1 MLNQIVQLK
10 HISCYHIST
19 HVVQIKAAIEIN
31 APLDKVWGVVSNLDN
46 DSKFWTAITSIRN
59 FSSENN
65 EVKREVTLAKTN
77 KCLQTIT
84 LHPKEKIHTEWT
96 KGIIKG
102 TKDIILTQRN
112 DATYLEVVLDY
123 KFTGVAGFMS
133 GKITKDI
140 QSETQR
146 AVEFIKE
153 KVEGVNKSL
162 KMEDRKHWADMYD
175 EKE

>member
-1 MLNQIVQLK
+1 
-10 HISCYHIST
+10 
-19 HVVQIKAAIEIN
+19 VVQIKVAIEIN
-31 APLDKVWGVVSNLDN
+31 TTLDKVWEVVSDLDN

-65 EVKREVTLAKTN
+65 EVKREVTLAKIN

-84 LHPKEKIHTEWT
+84 LYPKEKIHTEWT

-102 TKDIILTQRN
+102 TKDIILIQRN
-112 DATYLEVVLDY
+112 GATHLEVVLDY
-123 KFTGVAGFMS
+123 KFAGMAGFMS

-140 QSETQR
+140 QNETQR

-153 KVEGVNKSL
+153 KAEGVNKSL
-162 KMEDRKHWADMYD
+162 EMEDRTHWADMYD

>member
-1 MLNQIVQLK
+1 M
-10 HISCYHIST
+10 
-19 HVVQIKAAIEIN
+19 VQIKVAIEIN
-31 APLDKVWGVVSNLDN
+31 ATLDKVWEIISDLDN

-65 EVKREVTLAKTN
+65 EVKREVTLAKIN

-84 LHPKEKIHTEWT
+84 LHPKEKILTEWT

-102 TKDIILTQRN
+102 TKDILLTPRN
-112 DATYLEVVLDY
+112 GTTYLQAILDY
-123 KFTGVAGFMS
+123 KFTGMAGFMS

-140 QSETQR
+140 QNETQR

-153 KVEGVNKSL
+153 KAEGVNKSL
-162 KMEDRKHWADMYD
+162 EMEDRTHWADMYD

>member
-1 MLNQIVQLK
+1 
-10 HISCYHIST
+10 
-19 HVVQIKAAIEIN
+19 VVQIKVAIEIN
-31 APLDKVWGVVSNLDN
+31 TTLDKVWEVVSDLDN

-65 EVKREVTLAKTN
+65 EVKREVTLAKIN

-84 LHPKEKIHTEWT
+84 LYPKEKIHTEWT

-102 TKDIILTQRN
+102 TKDIILIQRN
-112 DATYLEVVLDY
+112 GTTHLEVVLDY
-123 KFTGVAGFMS
+123 KFAGMAGFMS

-140 QSETQR
+140 QNETQR

-153 KVEGVNKSL
+153 KAEGVNKSL
-162 KMEDRKHWADMYD
+162 EMEDRTHWADMYD

>member
-1 MLNQIVQLK
+1 MSI
-10 HISCYHIST
+10 
-19 HVVQIKAAIEIN
+19 HVVEIKAAIEIN
-31 APLDKVWGVVSNLDN
+31 APVDKVWEVVSDLDN
-46 DSKFWTAITSIRN
+46 DAKFWTAITSIRN

-84 LHPKEKIHTEWT
+84 LYPNEKIHTEWT

-112 DATYLEVVLDY
+112 STTYLEAVLDY
-123 KFTGVAGFMS
+123 KFTGMAGFMS

-153 KVEGVNKSL
+153 KAEGMNKNL

>member
-1 MLNQIVQLK
+1 M
-10 HISCYHIST
+10 
-19 HVVQIKAAIEIN
+19 VQIKVAIEIN
-31 APLDKVWGVVSNLDN
+31 TTLDKVWEVVSDLDN

-65 EVKREVTLAKTN
+65 EVKREVTLAKIN

-84 LHPKEKIHTEWT
+84 LYPKEKIHTEWT

-102 TKDIILTQRN
+102 TKDIILIQRN
-112 DATYLEVVLDY
+112 GTTHLEVVLDY
-123 KFTGVAGFMS
+123 KFAGMAGFMS

-140 QSETQR
+140 QNETQR

-153 KVEGVNKSL
+153 KAEGVNKSL
-162 KMEDRKHWADMYD
+162 EMEDRTHWADMYD